1 MIQMTLQKYN
11 FIIKSHHSY
20 NNDKKINPG
29 NKRKD
34 YKFSRV
40 VLSKCK
46 LYSIYI
52 TT

>member
-1 MIQMTLQKYN
+1 MIQSTLQKYD
-11 FIIKSHHSY
+11 FIIKSHYSY
-20 NNDKKINPG
+20 NNDKKINSSH
-29 NKRKD
+29 KRKD

-46 LYSIYI
+46 LCSIDI